1 MDEISLENS
10 LRIIGK
16 SELSHENSGEVP
28 RAANFRSK
36 IRGVETI
43 GVAKMRRNIAEN
55 SFQRIFVEKPRKAR
69 KFVEIRVHYFCTILY
84 LSKLTKKTRFLV
96 SQIQLLTV
104 YVDEGPEFL
113 LIYFFYFFFQSFN
126 VNAFIT

>member
-28 RAANFRSK
+28 RAANFCSK

-55 SFQRIFVEKPRKAR
+55 SFQRIFVEKPGNSS
-69 KFVEIRVHYFCTILY
+69 KFVCITFAQYCIYTGVCRVY
-84 LSKLTKKTRFLV
+84 LAIKLVCNFN
-96 SQIQLLTV
+96 I
-104 YVDEGPEFL
+104 Y
-113 LIYFFYFFFQSFN
+113 LIM
-126 VNAFIT
+126 

>member
-1 MDEISLENS
+1 MDEILLENS

-16 SELSHENSGEVP
+16 SELSHEYSGEVP

-36 IRGVETI
+36 IRGVETV

-69 KFVEIRVHYFCTILY
+69 KFVEIRLHYFCTILY
-84 LSKLTKKTRFLV
+84 IVIL
-96 SQIQLLTV
+96 
-104 YVDEGPEFL
+104 E
-113 LIYFFYFFFQSFN
+113 LIISYFFQCF
-126 VNAFIT
+126 

>member
-28 RAANFRSK
+28 CAANFRSK
-36 IRGVETI
+36 IHGVETI

-55 SFQRIFVEKPRKAR
+55 SFQRIFVKGPKSQ
-69 KFVEIRVHYFCTILY
+69 EIRRNSFALLLHNTVQID
-84 LSKLTKKTRFLV
+84 KL
-96 SQIQLLTV
+96 
-104 YVDEGPEFL
+104 
-113 LIYFFYFFFQSFN
+113 QSLHGLQ
-126 VNAFIT
+126 T